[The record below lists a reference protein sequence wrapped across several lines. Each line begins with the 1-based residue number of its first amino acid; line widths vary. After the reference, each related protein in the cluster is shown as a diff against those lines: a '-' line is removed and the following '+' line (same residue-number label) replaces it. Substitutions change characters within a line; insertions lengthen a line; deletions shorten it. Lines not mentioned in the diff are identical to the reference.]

1 MKFSLP
7 FVSFLLLLSH
17 CAYAQSSLSD
27 LADRLDSSE
36 CYRARATYEVLLPN
50 AEIPVTYNLDL
61 MSYTTPAD
69 SLSPCDY
76 MVGWQPVLKDST
88 TAMNGFAAYFG
99 GNFFRFQGG
108 KLAEY
113 HVSENPGPFAPRG
126 SSSHGVQFKEQFAA
140 LLPQFISR
148 ELKAIATDSTYK
160 YSLNAGSAGYVL
172 KGSREVRGYTT
183 AEFTYSFDPQGM
195 PVAKEVTTNPG
206 QMGEQII
213 TVNYAPAPAGASC
226 FKLTEQK
233 LIELY
238 PDIFEK
244 YRMNSFTLENLRGE
258 PLPSF
263 AVNTLGRKRF
273 SHVRGEGL
281 DNITVIA
288 VLDNSVDATAD
299 VVADLR
305 KAIDTLPYSA
315 TLVLAFVN
323 KDIDSIT
330 ETVETERP
338 GEMVLV
344 SARSLARNCGVV
356 DFPSI
361 LFCRPDGTVA
371 DIHIGRNNML
381 SDIVIQKAALAR

>member
-27 LADRLDSSE
+27 LAYRLDSTE

-50 AEIPVTYNLDL
+50 AELPVTYNLDL
-61 MSYTTPAD
+61 MSYSTPAD

-76 MVGWQPVLKDST
+76 LVGWQPVLKDSS

-113 HVSENPGPFAPRG
+113 HVSENPVPFAPRG
-126 SSSHGVQFKEQFAA
+126 SSSHGVQFKEQFAS
-140 LLPQFISR
+140 LLPQILSS
-148 ELKAIATDSTYK
+148 ELRTIATDSTYK
-160 YSLNAGSAGYVL
+160 FSFNTVADEYVL
-172 KGSREVRGYTT
+172 KGEREVRGYTT
-183 AEFTYSFDPQGM
+183 AEFTYRFDRRGM
-195 PVAKEVTTNPG
+195 PVAKEITTNPG

-213 TVNYAPAPAGASC
+213 TVNYTPAPTDDSC

-238 PDIFEK
+238 PAIFEK

-263 AVNTLGRKRF
+263 AVNTLSRKRF

-323 KDIDSIT
+323 KDIDSVT
-330 ETVETERP
+330 ETVESERP
-338 GEMVLV
+338 GEMILV
-344 SARSLARNCGVV
+344 SARSLARDCGVV
-356 DFPSI
+356 NFPSI
-361 LFCRPDGTVA
+361 IFCRPDGTVA
-371 DIHIGRNNML
+371 DIHVGRNKML
-381 SDIVIQKAALAR
+381 KDIVIQKAALAR